1 MLKSIDRMYQT
12 MLAELGQ
19 RALDGLVSTLTPKA
33 EWLRRIECRG
43 RY

>member
-19 RALDGLVSTLTPKA
+19 RALDGLVSTLTREGGMVAPD
-33 EWLRRIECRG
+33 
-43 RY
+43 